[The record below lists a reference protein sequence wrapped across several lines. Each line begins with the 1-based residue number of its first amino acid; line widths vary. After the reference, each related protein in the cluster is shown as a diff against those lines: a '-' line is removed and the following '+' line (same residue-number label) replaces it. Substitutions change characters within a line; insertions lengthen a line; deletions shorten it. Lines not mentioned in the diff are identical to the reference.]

1 MNPCELTAS
10 VTAIANM
17 LSCNLSI
24 DEINLLGSVFA
35 QLGDTLM
42 TIAAQKSLCEDSSD
56 TL

>member
-42 TIAAQKSLCEDSSD
+42 TIAAQKSLCENASN
-56 TL
+56 TH

>member
-24 DEINLLGSVFA
+24 NEISLLGSVFA